1 MPPKSMAESD
11 KKEDILEDGSTLKN
25 QTKKNGKPKA
35 RKHKSKKARKQED
48 NEQWPEI
55 KCSLHLK
62 RRQTL
67 W

>member
-1 MPPKSMAESD
+1 MAESD

-48 NEQWPEI
+48 NEQ
-55 KCSLHLK
+55 
-62 RRQTL
+62 
-67 W
+67 